1 MKRTY
6 LYPSFLLSIPIGIV
20 CFICFF
26 GALVILNNPTAS
38 LIMALADLLILCVGS
53 YTCPIVSFDEE
64 RIYIHRLFP
73 GTTKRI
79 RWDEIRSISPL
90 EHGGLAGLACLIC
103 TDKKEYAL
111 TIFLRG
117 WHKLLGHWDSIRP
130 AAATAPLKRNLLLEG
145 TYQKPFWKTSGFFIA
160 LFMLFLWLCTYPAT
174 NGGQYLIGFILL
186 LVILLLLFLLFGGC
200 YFNHYEFTPTHFC
213 IRSPFPF
220 WNYKVRWEDIHSIRQ
235 YSAKAD
241 FICICTRQYRYK
253 YIMMGYLLPKETITQ
268 LQAAG
273 VSIE

>member
-38 LIMALADLLILCVGS
+38 LIMALAGLLILCVGS

-79 RWDEIRSISPL
+79 RWEEIRSISPL

-186 LVILLLLFLLFGGC
+186 FSSAVVTSIITSSPRRISASAVPSLSGITRFVGKISTASG
-200 YFNHYEFTPTHFC
+200 NTAPKPTSFA
-213 IRSPFPF
+213 SAP
-220 WNYKVRWEDIHSIRQ
+220 DSIDTNI
-235 YSAKAD
+235 S
-241 FICICTRQYRYK
+241 
-253 YIMMGYLLPKETITQ
+253 
-268 LQAAG
+268 
-273 VSIE
+273 